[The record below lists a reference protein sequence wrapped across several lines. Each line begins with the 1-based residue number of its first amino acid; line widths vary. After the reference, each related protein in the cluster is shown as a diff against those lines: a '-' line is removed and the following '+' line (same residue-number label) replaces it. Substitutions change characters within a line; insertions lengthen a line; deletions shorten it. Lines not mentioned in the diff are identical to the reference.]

1 MLPSRQGGFQNRD
14 KIYMYK
20 EETHVYRDRV
30 IPVLAPL
37 RDRGRGVQD
46 WTMTELAMRNVAK
59 NAKKIACSIFSS

>member
-1 MLPSRQGGFQNRD
+1 MCRQGGFQNRD
-14 KIYMYK
+14 KIYK

-46 WTMTELAMRNVAK
+46 WTMTESTMRNVAK